1 MRPSP
6 RPRQAVRRIRLTVAR
21 RLAGVGRAA
30 ALVVVA
36 TLAAASA
43 AQAAPE
49 SFTLDPAHTVPVF
62 AVSHLG
68 LSVQRGMFT
77 RTSGTVVIDRA
88 ERSGRV
94 EVAVDAASLETADR
108 LRDRI
113 LRGDS
118 WFDVERFPT
127 VSYRAQRIDFDGD
140 VPVAADGEL
149 TLLGVTR
156 PVRLAIRDFRCG
168 THSLTRRPLCGA
180 EVTATVRR
188 SDFGMSAWLKDVGDE
203 VTLTIQAEGYRD

>member
-6 RPRQAVRRIRLTVAR
+6 RPRRAVRRIRLTVAR

-30 ALVVVA
+30 ALVVAA

-43 AQAAPE
+43 AHAAPE

-127 VSYRAQRIDFDGD
+127 VSYRAQRIVFDGD

>member
-1 MRPSP
+1 VRPSP

-88 ERSGRV
+88 EKSGRV

-127 VSYRAQRIDFDGD
+127 ISYRAQRIVFDGD